1 MLRVPNLNLTRCDQI
16 SDISSE
22 GEFVPNPEYE
32 DFCIK
37 LPISEENET
46 RSLLF
51 RRTPNGIIVYDS
63 KARYSDDDRPNIQM
77 RRLPKDLT
85 EDIQRDAEKC
95 PEFGTFHPDRVKF
108 LTSPAYLPQKYI
120 HEEYTLVIPSAA
132 LRFDSKFESGNLARA
147 VMLDEDDYELLLDY
161 DTETKGYTQ
170 WYYFSVVSRK
180 PSQRVRFSIVNL
192 MKYESLYNNG
202 LQPLVKVGQGEWTRG
217 GNSIAYY
224 QNSLPRHNPNH
235 DPKVPSFHYTLTF
248 TYELASPGEPVYFAH
263 CYPYTY
269 TDLLTYIHSLQL
281 NPALATR
288 LRVDTLCKSLGG
300 NDCPLLTITDHVESY
315 IPWTDEE
322 TIMMKSAAGRK
333 FLRQRAYRLD
343 KSAGKQSD
351 S

>member
-1 MLRVPNLNLTRCDQI
+1 MRRVPNLNLTRCDQV

-32 DFCIK
+32 DFCTK
-37 LPISEENET
+37 VPISEEDDT

-63 KARYSDDDRPNIQM
+63 KARYSDDDRPNILT
-77 RRLPKDLT
+77 RLSPKEIT
-85 EDIQRDAEKC
+85 EEIQRDAEKC
-95 PEFGTFHPDRVKF
+95 PEFGTVHPDRVKF
-108 LTSPAYLPQKYI
+108 LNSPAYSPQKYI
-120 HEEYTLVIPSAA
+120 NEEYTLVVPSAA

-147 VMLDEDDYELLLDY
+147 VMVDEDDYELMLDY

-170 WYYFSVVSRK
+170 WYYFSVLSRK
-180 PSQRVRFSIVNL
+180 PRQRIRLSIVNL

-202 LQPLVKVGQGEWTRG
+202 LQPLIKAGQSEWVRG
-217 GNSIAYY
+217 GSSIAYY
-224 QNSLPRHNPNH
+224 QNSIPRANPNR
-235 DPKVPSFHYTLTF
+235 DSKIPPFHYTLTF
-248 TYELASPGEPVYFAH
+248 TYELVNPGEPVFFAH

-269 TDLLTYIHSLQL
+269 TDLLTYIRNLQV
-281 NPALATR
+281 NPSISTF

-300 NDCPLLTITDHVESY
+300 NECPLLTITDHVDSY

-322 TIMMKSAAGRK
+322 IIMMKSAAGRR

-343 KSAGKQSD
+343 KSVGKQSD